1 MVHVRYSTRY
11 NKINFANFLILLTE
25 SKAKPIK
32 QLSTDFQLKRNFLF
46 QETETS
52 ETGSSDQQKLICTFH

>member
-25 SKAKPIK
+25 SKVKPIK

-46 QETETS
+46 
-52 ETGSSDQQKLICTFH
+52 